1 MDKDE
6 WSKVKEF
13 VKSNI
18 GESAH
23 TNWIQPI
30 ELKEIKGTVA
40 KFKVPTRFIGTWVH
54 RNYGDHIIQGFKNQK
69 LSIDRL
75 EFIASSVK
83 RSDKKNGSEKSA
95 QKKSLR
101 LRITEAKP
109 SFRKSNYF
117 QQVTTLRLQKKDS
130 TLFYTCIRM
139 AKSE

>member
-1 MDKDE
+1 MEKDE

-54 RNYGDHIIQGFKNQK
+54 RNYGDHIIQGFKNLK
-69 LSIDRL
+69 LSISRL
-75 EFIASSVK
+75 EFVTS
-83 RSDKKNGSEKSA
+83 SDKTSAQSKGSEKSI
-95 QKKSLR
+95 S
-101 LRITEAKP
+101 KP
-109 SFRKSNYF
+109 IAA
-117 QQVTTLRLQKKDS
+117 T
-130 TLFYTCIRM
+130 
-139 AKSE
+139 

>member
-13 VKSNI
+13 VKINI

-54 RNYGDHIIQGFKNQK
+54 RNY
-69 LSIDRL
+69 
-75 EFIASSVK
+75 
-83 RSDKKNGSEKSA
+83 
-95 QKKSLR
+95 
-101 LRITEAKP
+101 
-109 SFRKSNYF
+109 
-117 QQVTTLRLQKKDS
+117 
-130 TLFYTCIRM
+130 
-139 AKSE
+139 

>member
-1 MDKDE
+1 MNKDE

-30 ELKEIKGTVA
+30 ELKEIKGSVA

-54 RNYGDHIIQGFKNQK
+54 RNYGDHIIQGFKNEK

-75 EFIASSVK
+75 EFIASSDRTSV
-83 RSDKKNGSEKSA
+83 KKNISEKIA
-95 QKKSLR
+95 TKK
-101 LRITEAKP
+101 T
-109 SFRKSNYF
+109 
-117 QQVTTLRLQKKDS
+117 
-130 TLFYTCIRM
+130 
-139 AKSE
+139 

>member
-75 EFIASSVK
+75 EFIASSDK
-83 RSDKKNGSEKSA
+83 KSDKKSGSETVSYTH
-95 QKKSLR
+95 L
-101 LRITEAKP
+101 
-109 SFRKSNYF
+109 
-117 QQVTTLRLQKKDS
+117 TLPTICS
-130 TLFYTCIRM
+130 V
-139 AKSE
+139 

>member
-1 MDKDE
+1 MEKDE

-69 LSIDRL
+69 LSISRL
-75 EFIASSVK
+75 EFVTS
-83 RSDKKNGSEKSA
+83 SDKTSAKSKGTEKSIS
-95 QKKSLR
+95 KKVIKEL
-101 LRITEAKP
+101 K
-109 SFRKSNYF
+109 
-117 QQVTTLRLQKKDS
+117 TLSSIYQAHLSMQDS
-130 TLFYTCIRM
+130 HLINLLLESPTN
-139 AKSE
+139 